1 MPDASLKERIASD
14 LKEAMRAQDDVRR
27 RTLRSLRS
35 ALMKEEISRR
45 EGGKGELTEQ
55 QELSVLQKE
64 AKQRRESMQQF
75 EEAGREDLVQKEE
88 DELAVIEEY
97 LPATLSD
104 EELRAKLEAIVDEV
118 GASSMADMGAV
129 MGRAM
134 GELRGR
140 ADGNRVREM
149 VESLLREE

>member
-1 MPDASLKERIASD
+1 MSDTSLKDRIADD
-14 LKEAMRAQDDVRR
+14 LKDAMRAQDDVRR
-27 RTLRSLRS
+27 RTLRSIRS
-35 ALMKEEISRR
+35 ALMKEEIDRR

-64 AKQRRESMQQF
+64 AKQRRESLEQF
-75 EEAGREDLVQKEE
+75 EEAGREDLVQKER

-97 LPATLSD
+97 LPSKLSD
-104 EELRAKLEAIVDEV
+104 EELREMLEAIIEDV
-118 GASSMADMGAV
+118 GAESMADMGQV

-149 VESLLREE
+149 VESILRN

>member
-1 MPDASLKERIASD
+1 MSDVSLKERVADD
-14 LKEAMRAQDDVRR
+14 LKDAMRAQDAVRR
-27 RTLRSLRS
+27 RTLRSIRS

-45 EGGKGELTEQ
+45 EGGEGELTAQ

-64 AKQRRESMQQF
+64 AKQRRESLEQF
-75 EEAGREDLVQKEE
+75 EAAGREDLAQKER
-88 DELAVIEEY
+88 DELAVIETY
-97 LPATLSD
+97 LPEKLSD
-104 EELRAKLEAIVDEV
+104 DELHAKIETIIDEV
-118 GASSMADMGAV
+118 GASSMADMGQV

-149 VESLLREE
+149 VETLLREK

>member
-1 MPDASLKERIASD
+1 MSDSSLKERIADD
-14 LKEAMRAQDDVRR
+14 LKEAMRAQDDIRR

-35 ALMKEEISRR
+35 ALMKEEISKR
-45 EGGKGELTEQ
+45 EGGKGELNEQ

-64 AKQRRESMQQF
+64 AKQRRESMEQF
-75 EEAGREDLVQKEE
+75 DEAGRKDLAQRERE
-88 DELAVIEEY
+88 ELAVIEEY
-97 LPATLSD
+97 LPQKLSD
-104 EELRAKLEAIVDEV
+104 EELRDKLEAIIDDV
-118 GASSMADMGAV
+118 GASSMADMGKV

-149 VESLLREE
+149 VESLLGS

>member
-1 MPDASLKERIASD
+1 MPDASLKERIADD

-27 RTLRSLRS
+27 RTLRSIRS

-45 EGGKGELTEQ
+45 EGGKAELTEQ
-55 QELSVLQKE
+55 QELAVLQKE

-75 EEAGREDLVQKEE
+75 EAAGREDLAQKERE
-88 DELAVIEEY
+88 ELAVIEEY
-97 LPATLSD
+97 LPRQLSD
-104 EELRAKLEAIVDEV
+104 EELRAELEAIVDQV
-118 GASSMADMGAV
+118 GASSMADMGKV

-140 ADGNRVREM
+140 ADGNRVRQM
-149 VESLLREE
+149 VESLLRE